1 MIKEVTYYDIICDR
15 CGKSL
20 TNESETCYPDK
31 DSALMVAEQSEW
43 IDINGKHYCPDC
55 YELDEVTDKYKP
67 KKGGEMKIEEQVNG
81 SVPKKDVLLLL
92 PGIKNYDKLLD
103 DYRWAVQNVPN
114 YRPLHEILELLLFEE
129 SYCGGFDVDRTGLYN
144 RQYSFDVYSD
154 GTAEYMGLCKC

>member
-55 YELDEVTDKYKP
+55 YELDEVTDEYVPNKEGKQS
-67 KKGGEMKIEEQVNG
+67 KTICCGECK
-81 SVPKKDVLLLL
+81 VLLYEDINGY
-92 PGIKNYDKLLD
+92 GICGKTKEECRCSDKCHLTHGK
-103 DYRWAVQNVPN
+103 P
-114 YRPLHEILELLLFEE
+114 
-129 SYCGGFDVDRTGLYN
+129 
-144 RQYSFDVYSD
+144 
-154 GTAEYMGLCKC
+154 

>member
-55 YELDEVTDKYKP
+55 YELDEETDGYVR
-67 KKGGEMKIEEQVNG
+67 KKGDKQCKTIYCGECEVLLYEDING
-81 SVPKKDVLLLL
+81 YGICGKTKDVC
-92 PGIKNYDKLLD
+92 
-103 DYRWAVQNVPN
+103 
-114 YRPLHEILELLLFEE
+114 
-129 SYCGGFDVDRTGLYN
+129 YCGD
-144 RQYSFDVYSD
+144 
-154 GTAEYMGLCKC
+154 KCHIINGKP